1 MCYIMCD
8 IQDAVGSAL
17 GLGEVGEDL
26 TPGLGEDLT
35 SRPRPGRGSDFQAQA
50 QAWERI

>member
-1 MCYIMCD
+1 MCD

-26 TPGLGEDLT
+26 TPG
-35 SRPRPGRGSDFQAQA
+35 PGRGSDFQAQA